1 MGLVGLGVVVLLR
14 RLTRCG
20 SKVKIDA
27 VVESVVVVGVLE
39 VILGRRVAVVVVI
52 GLAVVDAVV
61 VVDRNFSG
69 LKFGAKNFR
78 SKPILIGD
86 ASPKSSFVS
95 PSRSF
100 SCTGWSN

>member
-39 VILGRRVAVVVVI
+39 VILGRRVVVVI
-52 GLAVVDAVV
+52 GLVVVDAVV

>member
-1 MGLVGLGVVVLLR
+1 MILEI
-14 RLTRCG
+14 
-20 SKVKIDA
+20 KIKDCNLYPPL
-27 VVESVVVVGVLE
+27 VVVGVLE
-39 VILGRRVAVVVVI
+39 VILGRRVVVVI
-52 GLAVVDAVV
+52 GLVVVDAVV

-95 PSRSF
+95 VSRSF